1 MIQYQHFNTPHN
13 QSMDTLLRAIYK
25 DRILNLRDAK
35 LIDSSKYDLRKPLTK
50 NQRRQINYAINKY
63 DSIIS
68 NNKANKIATICIKN
82 KKTQSL
88 LRRKGYLIKNSRVF
102 IPKTK
107 NQKVNIKRI
116 DNKIQIIKKIGK
128 NKKVVQ
134 NLHYGNIFDDLNN
147 LKLKDKEFI
156 SLNYF
161 GYGMTEVLSTVE
173 EAIELINRYLQQEG
187 YDDLSSYKKQELLS
201 RYSFE
206 TYKF

>member
-1 MIQYQHFNTPHN
+1 
-13 QSMDTLLRAIYK
+13 MDLLGDLAGEIYK
-25 DRILNLRDAK
+25 NRVLELRNAK
-35 LIDSSKYDLRKPLTK
+35 LIDPGKYDLRKPLTK
-50 NQRRQINYAINKY
+50 NQRRQINYATNKY
-63 DSIIS
+63 DSIIR
-68 NNKANKIATICIKN
+68 NNNANKIVTRLIKD

-88 LRRKGYLIKNSRVF
+88 LRRKGYLIKNNRVY
-102 IPKTK
+102 INKTK

-116 DNKIQIIKKIGK
+116 GNKIQIIKKIGK

-173 EAIELINRYLQQEG
+173 EAIELINRYLKQEG

>member
-1 MIQYQHFNTPHN
+1 MIQYHHFNTPHHA
-13 QSMDTLLRAIYK
+13 MDTLLQGIYK
-25 DRILNLRDAK
+25 DRVLHLRNAK
-35 LIDSSKYDLRKPLTK
+35 LIEPSKYDLRKPLTK

-68 NNKANKIATICIKN
+68 NNKANKIATVSVRN

-88 LRRKGYLIKNSRVF
+88 LRRKGYLIKNNRVF

-107 NQKVNIKRI
+107 NQKVNIKRVG
-116 DNKIQIIKKIGK
+116 NKIQIIKKIGK

-134 NLHYGNIFDDLNN
+134 NLHYGNIFTDLNN

-156 SLNYF
+156 SLSYF
-161 GYGMTEVLSTVE
+161 GYGMTEVLSTVD
-173 EAIELINRYLQQEG
+173 EAIELINRYLQQED
-187 YDDLSSYKKQELLS
+187 YDNLSTFKKQELLS

-206 TYKF
+206 TFKF

>member
-1 MIQYQHFNTPHN
+1 
-13 QSMDTLLRAIYK
+13 MDTLLGAIYK
-25 DRILNLRDAK
+25 DRVLNLRNAK
-35 LIDSSKYDLRKPLTK
+35 LIEPSKYDLRKPLSK
-50 NQRRQINYAINKY
+50 NERRQINYAINKY

-68 NNKANKIATICIKN
+68 NNKANKIATRYIKD

-88 LRRKGYLIKNSRVF
+88 LRRKGYLIKNNRVF
-102 IPKTK
+102 IQKTK
-107 NQKVNIKRI
+107 NQKVNIKRV
-116 DNKIQIIKKIGK
+116 DNEIQITKKIGK

-147 LKLKDKEFI
+147 LKLKHKEFI
-156 SLNYF
+156 SLSYF
-161 GYGMTEVLSTVE
+161 GYGMTEVLSTVD

-187 YDDLSSYKKQELLS
+187 YDDLSSFKKQELLS

>member
-1 MIQYQHFNTPHN
+1 MIQYHHFNTPHHA
-13 QSMDTLLRAIYK
+13 MDTLLQGIYK
-25 DRILNLRDAK
+25 DRVLHLRNAK
-35 LIDSSKYDLRKPLTK
+35 LIEPSKYDLRKPLTK

-68 NNKANKIATICIKN
+68 NNKANKIATVSVRN

-88 LRRKGYLIKNSRVF
+88 LRRKGYLIKNNRVF

-107 NQKVNIKRI
+107 NQKVNIKRVG
-116 DNKIQIIKKIGK
+116 NKIQIIKKIGK

-134 NLHYGNIFDDLNN
+134 NLHYGNIFTDLNN

-156 SLNYF
+156 SLSYF
-161 GYGMTEVLSTVE
+161 GYGMTEVLSTVD
-173 EAIELINRYLQQEG
+173 EAIELINRYLQQED
-187 YDDLSSYKKQELLS
+187 YDNLSSFKKQELLS

-206 TYKF
+206 TFKF

>member
-1 MIQYQHFNTPHN
+1 
-13 QSMDTLLRAIYK
+13 MDTLLQGIYK
-25 DRILNLRDAK
+25 DRVLHLRNAK
-35 LIDSSKYDLRKPLTK
+35 LIEPSKYDLRKPLTK

-68 NNKANKIATICIKN
+68 NNKANKIATITIKN

-88 LRRKGYLIKNSRVF
+88 LRRKGYLIKNNRVF
-102 IPKTK
+102 ITKTK

-116 DNKIQIIKKIGK
+116 GNKIQIIKKIGK

-156 SLNYF
+156 SLSYF
-161 GYGMTEVLSTVE
+161 GYGMTEVLSTVN

-187 YDDLSSYKKQELLS
+187 YDNLSSFKKQELLS

>member
-1 MIQYQHFNTPHN
+1 MIQYYHFNTPHHA
-13 QSMDTLLRAIYK
+13 MDTLLQGIYK
-25 DRILNLRDAK
+25 DRVLHLRNAK
-35 LIDSSKYDLRKPLTK
+35 LIEPSKYDLRKPLSK
-50 NQRRQINYAINKY
+50 NEKRQINYAINKY

-68 NNKANKIATICIKN
+68 NSKANKIATVSVKN

-88 LRRKGYLIKNSRVF
+88 LRRKGYLIKNNRVF

-134 NLHYGNIFDDLNN
+134 NLHYGNIFTDLNN

-156 SLNYF
+156 SLSYF
-161 GYGMTEVLSTVE
+161 GYGMTEVLSTVD

-187 YDDLSSYKKQELLS
+187 YDDLSSFKKQELLS

-206 TYKF
+206 TFKF

>member
-1 MIQYQHFNTPHN
+1 
-13 QSMDTLLRAIYK
+13 MDTLLGAIYK
-25 DRILNLRDAK
+25 DRVLHLRNAK
-35 LIDSSKYDLRKPLTK
+35 LIEPNKYDLRKPLSK
-50 NQRRQINYAINKY
+50 NERRQINYATNKY

-88 LRRKGYLIKNSRVF
+88 LRRKGYLIKNNRVF

-128 NKKVVQ
+128 NKRVVQ

-187 YDDLSSYKKQELLS
+187 YDDLSSFKKQELLS

>member
-1 MIQYQHFNTPHN
+1 
-13 QSMDTLLRAIYK
+13 MDTLLQGIYK
-25 DRILNLRDAK
+25 DRVLYLRNAK
-35 LIDSSKYDLRKPLTK
+35 LIEPSKYDLRKPLTK

-63 DSIIS
+63 DSVIS
-68 NNKANKIATICIKN
+68 NNKSNKIAAITIKN
-82 KKTQSL
+82 KKTRSL
-88 LRRKGYLIKNSRVF
+88 LRRKGYLIKNNRVF

-107 NQKVNIKRI
+107 NQKVNIRRI
-116 DNKIQIIKKIGK
+116 GNKIQIIKKIGK

-187 YDDLSSYKKQELLS
+187 YDDLSNFKKQELLS

>member
-1 MIQYQHFNTPHN
+1 
-13 QSMDTLLRAIYK
+13 MDTLLGAIYK
-25 DRILNLRDAK
+25 DRVLNLRDAK
-35 LIDSSKYDLRKPLTK
+35 LIDPNKYDLRKPLTK

-68 NNKANKIATICIKN
+68 NNKANKIATVSVRN

-88 LRRKGYLIKNSRVF
+88 LRRKGYLIKNNRVF

-116 DNKIQIIKKIGK
+116 GNKIQIIKKIGK

-156 SLNYF
+156 SLSYF
-161 GYGMTEVLSTVE
+161 GYGMTEVLSTVN
-173 EAIELINRYLQQEG
+173 EAIELINRYLQQED
-187 YDDLSSYKKQELLS
+187 YDNLSSFKKQELLS

-206 TYKF
+206 TFKF

>member
-1 MIQYQHFNTPHN
+1 MIQYYHFNTPHHA
-13 QSMDTLLRAIYK
+13 MDTLLQGIYK
-25 DRILNLRDAK
+25 DRVLHLRNAK
-35 LIDSSKYDLRKPLTK
+35 LIEPSKYDLRKPLTK

-63 DSIIS
+63 DSVIS
-68 NNKANKIATICIKN
+68 NTKANKIATICIKN

-88 LRRKGYLIKNSRVF
+88 LRRKGYLIKNNRVF
-102 IPKTK
+102 IQKTK
-107 NQKVNIKRI
+107 NQKVNIKRVG
-116 DNKIQIIKKIGK
+116 NKIQIIKKIGK

-187 YDDLSSYKKQELLS
+187 YDDLSSFKKQELLS

>member
-1 MIQYQHFNTPHN
+1 MG
-13 QSMDTLLRAIYK
+13 TLLEGIYK
-25 DRILNLRDAK
+25 DRVLHLRDAK
-35 LIDSSKYDLRKPLTK
+35 LIDPSKYDLRKPLSK
-50 NQRRQINYAINKY
+50 NERRQINYAINKY
-63 DSIIS
+63 DSVIS
-68 NNKANKIATICIKN
+68 NTKSNKIATICIKN

-88 LRRKGYLIKNSRVF
+88 LRRKGYLIKNNRVF
-102 IPKTK
+102 IQKTK
-107 NQKVNIKRI
+107 NQKVNIKRVG
-116 DNKIQIIKKIGK
+116 NKIQIIKKIGK

-156 SLNYF
+156 SLSYF
-161 GYGMTEVLSTVE
+161 GYGMTEVLSTVA

-187 YDDLSSYKKQELLS
+187 YDDLSSFKKQELLS

>member
-1 MIQYQHFNTPHN
+1 MHFNTPHHT
-13 QSMDTLLRAIYK
+13 MDTLLQGIYK
-25 DRILNLRDAK
+25 DRVLHLRNAK
-35 LIDSSKYDLRKPLTK
+35 LIDSSKYDLRKPLSK
-50 NQRRQINYAINKY
+50 NERRQINYAINKY
-63 DSIIS
+63 DSVIS
-68 NNKANKIATICIKN
+68 NNKVNKIATICIKN

-88 LRRKGYLIKNSRVF
+88 LRRKGYLIKNNRVF

-116 DNKIQIIKKIGK
+116 GNKIQIIKKIGK

-156 SLNYF
+156 SLSYF
-161 GYGMTEVLSTVE
+161 GYGMTEVLSTVD

-187 YDDLSSYKKQELLS
+187 YDDLSSFKKQELLS

>member
-1 MIQYQHFNTPHN
+1 MIQYRHFNTPHHA
-13 QSMDTLLRAIYK
+13 MDTLLQGIYK
-25 DRILNLRDAK
+25 DRVLHLRNAK
-35 LIDSSKYDLRKPLTK
+35 LIEPSKYDLRKPLTK

-68 NNKANKIATICIKN
+68 NNKANKITTICIKN
-82 KKTQSL
+82 NKTRSL
-88 LRRKGYLIKNSRVF
+88 LRRKGYLIKNNRVF

-107 NQKVNIKRI
+107 NQKVNIRRI
-116 DNKIQIIKKIGK
+116 GNKIQIIKKIGK

-187 YDDLSSYKKQELLS
+187 YDDLSSFKKQELLS

>member
-1 MIQYQHFNTPHN
+1 
-13 QSMDTLLRAIYK
+13 MDNLLSGIYK
-25 DRILNLRDAK
+25 DRVLRLRDAK

-50 NQRRQINYAINKY
+50 NERRQINYATNKY

-68 NNKANKIATICIKN
+68 NNKANKIATVCIKN

-88 LRRKGYLIKNSRVF
+88 LRRKGYLIKNNRVF

-156 SLNYF
+156 SLSYF
-161 GYGMTEVLSTVE
+161 GYGMTEVLSTVD

-187 YDDLSSYKKQELLS
+187 YDDLSSFKKQELLS

>member
-1 MIQYQHFNTPHN
+1 
-13 QSMDTLLRAIYK
+13 MDTLLGAIYK
-25 DRILNLRDAK
+25 DRVLHLRNAK
-35 LIDSSKYDLRKPLTK
+35 LIEPSKYDLRKPLTK

-63 DSIIS
+63 DSVIS
-68 NNKANKIATICIKN
+68 NTKANKIATTYIKN

-88 LRRKGYLIKNSRVF
+88 LRRKGYLIKNNRVF
-102 IPKTK
+102 IQKTK

-116 DNKIQIIKKIGK
+116 GNKIQIIKKIGK

-156 SLNYF
+156 SLSYF
-161 GYGMTEVLSTVE
+161 GYGMTEVLSTVG

-187 YDDLSSYKKQELLS
+187 YDNLSSFKKQELLS

>member
-1 MIQYQHFNTPHN
+1 MIQYHHFNTPHHA
-13 QSMDTLLRAIYK
+13 MDTLLQGIYK
-25 DRILNLRDAK
+25 DRVLHLRNAK
-35 LIDSSKYDLRKPLTK
+35 LIEPSKYDLRKPLTK
-50 NQRRQINYAINKY
+50 NQIRQINYAINKY
-63 DSIIS
+63 DSVIS
-68 NNKANKIATICIKN
+68 NNKANKIATRYIKD

-88 LRRKGYLIKNSRVF
+88 LRRKGYLIKNNRVF
-102 IPKTK
+102 IQKTK
-107 NQKVNIKRI
+107 NQKVNIKRVG
-116 DNKIQIIKKIGK
+116 NKIQIIKKIGK

-173 EAIELINRYLQQEG
+173 EAIELINRYLKQEG

>member
-1 MIQYQHFNTPHN
+1 
-13 QSMDTLLRAIYK
+13 MDTLLSGIYK
-25 DRILNLRDAK
+25 DRVLRLRDAK
-35 LIDSSKYDLRKPLTK
+35 LIDSSKYDLRKPLSK
-50 NQRRQINYAINKY
+50 NERRQINYATNKY

-68 NNKANKIATICIKN
+68 NNKANKIATVYIKN

-88 LRRKGYLIKNSRVF
+88 LRRKGYLIKNNRVF
-102 IPKTK
+102 ITKTK
-107 NQKVNIKRI
+107 NQKVNIKRVG
-116 DNKIQIIKKIGK
+116 NKIQIIKKIGK

-187 YDDLSSYKKQELLS
+187 YDDLSSFKKQELLS

>member
-1 MIQYQHFNTPHN
+1 
-13 QSMDTLLRAIYK
+13 MDTLLGAIYK
-25 DRILNLRDAK
+25 DRVLNLRDAK
-35 LIDSSKYDLRKPLTK
+35 LIDPNKYDLRKPLSK
-50 NQRRQINYAINKY
+50 NERRQINYAINKY
-63 DSIIS
+63 DSVIS
-68 NNKANKIATICIKN
+68 NTKANKITTICIKN

-88 LRRKGYLIKNSRVF
+88 LRRKGYLIKNNRVF
-102 IPKTK
+102 IQKTK
-107 NQKVNIKRI
+107 NQKVNIKRVG
-116 DNKIQIIKKIGK
+116 NKIQIIKKIGK

-156 SLNYF
+156 SLSYF
-161 GYGMTEVLSTVE
+161 GYGMTEVLSSVD

-187 YDDLSSYKKQELLS
+187 YDNLSSFKKQELLS

>member
-1 MIQYQHFNTPHN
+1 MIQYYDFNTPHHK
-13 QSMDTLLRAIYK
+13 MDTLLSGIYK
-25 DRILNLRDAK
+25 DRVLRLRDAK
-35 LIDSSKYDLRKPLTK
+35 LIDSSKYDLRKPLSK
-50 NQRRQINYAINKY
+50 NERRQINYATNKY

-68 NNKANKIATICIKN
+68 NNKANKIATVCIKN

-88 LRRKGYLIKNSRVF
+88 LRRKGYLIKNNRVF

-134 NLHYGNIFDDLNN
+134 ILHYGNIFDDLNN

-156 SLNYF
+156 SLSYF
-161 GYGMTEVLSTVE
+161 GYGMTEVLSTVD

-187 YDDLSSYKKQELLS
+187 YDDLSSFKKQELLS

>member
-1 MIQYQHFNTPHN
+1 
-13 QSMDTLLRAIYK
+13 MDTLLGAIYK
-25 DRILNLRDAK
+25 DRVLHLRNAK
-35 LIDSSKYDLRKPLTK
+35 LIEPNKYDLRKPLTK

-68 NNKANKIATICIKN
+68 NNKANKIATVSVKN

-88 LRRKGYLIKNSRVF
+88 LRRKGYLIKNNRVF

-116 DNKIQIIKKIGK
+116 GNKIQIIKKIGK

-134 NLHYGNIFDDLNN
+134 NLHYGNIFTDLNN

-156 SLNYF
+156 SLSYF
-161 GYGMTEVLSTVE
+161 GYGMTEVLSTVD
-173 EAIELINRYLQQEG
+173 EAIELINRYLQQED
-187 YDDLSSYKKQELLS
+187 YDNLSSFKKQELLS

-206 TYKF
+206 TFKF

>member
-1 MIQYQHFNTPHN
+1 
-13 QSMDTLLRAIYK
+13 MDTLLGAIYK
-25 DRILNLRDAK
+25 DRVLHLRDAK
-35 LIDSSKYDLRKPLTK
+35 LIDSSKYDLRKPLSK
-50 NQRRQINYAINKY
+50 NERRQINYAINKY
-63 DSIIS
+63 DSVIS
-68 NNKANKIATICIKN
+68 NNKANKIAAITIKN

-88 LRRKGYLIKNSRVF
+88 LRRKGYLIKNNRVF

-107 NQKVNIKRI
+107 NQKVNIKRVGS
-116 DNKIQIIKKIGK
+116 KIQIIKKIGK

-156 SLNYF
+156 SLSYF
-161 GYGMTEVLSTVE
+161 GYGMTEVLSTVD

-187 YDDLSSYKKQELLS
+187 YDDLSSFKKQELLS

>member
-1 MIQYQHFNTPHN
+1 MIQYHHFNTPHHA
-13 QSMDTLLRAIYK
+13 MDTLLQGIYK
-25 DRILNLRDAK
+25 DRVLHLRNAK
-35 LIDSSKYDLRKPLTK
+35 LIEHSKYDLRKPLTK

-63 DSIIS
+63 DSVIS
-68 NNKANKIATICIKN
+68 SNKANKIATVSVKN

-88 LRRKGYLIKNSRVF
+88 LRRKGYLIKNNRVF

-107 NQKVNIKRI
+107 NQKVNIKRVG
-116 DNKIQIIKKIGK
+116 NKIQIIKKIGK

-134 NLHYGNIFDDLNN
+134 NLHYGNIFTDLNN

-156 SLNYF
+156 SLSYF
-161 GYGMTEVLSTVE
+161 GYGMTEVLSTVD

-187 YDDLSSYKKQELLS
+187 YDDLSSFKKQELLS

>member
-1 MIQYQHFNTPHN
+1 MHFNTPHN

-35 LIDSSKYDLRKPLTK
+35 IIDSSKYDLRKPLTK

-63 DSIIS
+63 DSVIS
-68 NNKANKIATICIKN
+68 NTKANKIATIYIKN

-88 LRRKGYLIKNSRVF
+88 LRRKGYLIKNNRVF
-102 IPKTK
+102 IQKTK

-116 DNKIQIIKKIGK
+116 GNKIQIIKKIGK

-156 SLNYF
+156 SLSYF
-161 GYGMTEVLSTVE
+161 GYGMTEVLSTVD
-173 EAIELINRYLQQEG
+173 EAIELINRYLQQED
-187 YDDLSSYKKQELLS
+187 YDNLSSFKKQELLS

>member
-1 MIQYQHFNTPHN
+1 MHFNTPHN

-68 NNKANKIATICIKN
+68 NNKANKIATVSVRN

-88 LRRKGYLIKNSRVF
+88 LRRKGYLIKNNRVF

-107 NQKVNIKRI
+107 NQKVNIKRVG
-116 DNKIQIIKKIGK
+116 NKIQIIKKIGK

-134 NLHYGNIFDDLNN
+134 NLHYGNIFTDLNN

-156 SLNYF
+156 SLSYF
-161 GYGMTEVLSTVE
+161 GYGMTEVLSTVD
-173 EAIELINRYLQQEG
+173 EAIELINRYLQQED
-187 YDDLSSYKKQELLS
+187 YDNLSTFKKQELLS

-206 TYKF
+206 TFKF

>member
-1 MIQYQHFNTPHN
+1 
-13 QSMDTLLRAIYK
+13 MDNLLSGIYK
-25 DRILNLRDAK
+25 DRVLRLRDAK
-35 LIDSSKYDLRKPLTK
+35 LIDSSKYDLRKPLSK
-50 NQRRQINYAINKY
+50 NERRQINYAINKY
-63 DSIIS
+63 DSVIS
-68 NNKANKIATICIKN
+68 NNKSNKIATRYIKD

-88 LRRKGYLIKNSRVF
+88 LRRKGYLIKNNRVF
-102 IPKTK
+102 IQKTK

-116 DNKIQIIKKIGK
+116 GNKIQIIKKIGK

-156 SLNYF
+156 SLSYF
-161 GYGMTEVLSTVE
+161 GYGMTEVLSTVD

-187 YDDLSSYKKQELLS
+187 YDDLSSFKKQELLS

>member
-1 MIQYQHFNTPHN
+1 
-13 QSMDTLLRAIYK
+13 MDTLLSGIYK
-25 DRILNLRDAK
+25 DRVLHLRNAK
-35 LIDSSKYDLRKPLTK
+35 LIEPSKYDLRKPLSK
-50 NQRRQINYAINKY
+50 NERRQINYAINKY

-68 NNKANKIATICIKN
+68 NNKANKIATRYIKD

-88 LRRKGYLIKNSRVF
+88 LRRKGYLIKNNRVF
-102 IPKTK
+102 IQKTK
-107 NQKVNIKRI
+107 NQKVNIKRV
-116 DNKIQIIKKIGK
+116 DNEIQITKKIGK

-147 LKLKDKEFI
+147 LKLKHKEFI
-156 SLNYF
+156 SLSYF
-161 GYGMTEVLSTVE
+161 GYGMTEVLSTVD

-187 YDDLSSYKKQELLS
+187 YDDLSSFKKQELLS

>member
-1 MIQYQHFNTPHN
+1 
-13 QSMDTLLRAIYK
+13 MDTLLGAIYK
-25 DRILNLRDAK
+25 DRVLNLRDAK
-35 LIDSSKYDLRKPLTK
+35 LIDPNKYDLRKPLTK

-68 NNKANKIATICIKN
+68 NNKANKIATVSVRN

-88 LRRKGYLIKNSRVF
+88 LRRKGYLIKNNRVF

-107 NQKVNIKRI
+107 NQRVNIKRVG
-116 DNKIQIIKKIGK
+116 NKIQIIKKIGN

-134 NLHYGNIFDDLNN
+134 NLHYGNIFTDLNN

-156 SLNYF
+156 SLSYF

-173 EAIELINRYLQQEG
+173 EAIELINRYLQQED
-187 YDDLSSYKKQELLS
+187 YDNLSTFKKQELLS

-206 TYKF
+206 TFKF

>member
-1 MIQYQHFNTPHN
+1 
-13 QSMDTLLRAIYK
+13 MDTLLGAIYK
-25 DRILNLRDAK
+25 DRVLHLRDAK

-63 DSIIS
+63 DSVIS
-68 NNKANKIATICIKN
+68 NTKANKIAIICIKN

-88 LRRKGYLIKNSRVF
+88 LRRKGYLIKNNRVF
-102 IPKTK
+102 IQKTK
-107 NQKVNIKRI
+107 NQKVNIKRVG
-116 DNKIQIIKKIGK
+116 NKIQIIKKIGK

-156 SLNYF
+156 SLSYF
-161 GYGMTEVLSTVE
+161 GYGMTEVLSSVD

-187 YDDLSSYKKQELLS
+187 YDNLSSFKKQELLS